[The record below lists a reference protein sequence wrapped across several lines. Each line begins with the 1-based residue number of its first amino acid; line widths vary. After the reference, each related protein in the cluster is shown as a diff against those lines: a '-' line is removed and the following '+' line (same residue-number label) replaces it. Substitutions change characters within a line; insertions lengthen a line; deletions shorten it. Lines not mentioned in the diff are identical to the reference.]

1 MKKKVKKFAEAGS
14 VGGYGRFTED
24 NPKSVEDMKSGL
36 FAGAAAPDESDTYAP
51 KTRTFST
58 TSPAKPRVSAPKTK
72 VGTGAS
78 GFGLKDP
85 EMESASSV
93 MKRGQAGASDSG
105 KNAALDKLM
114 SDREANASREARRRS
129 AMVDKANAGVPERR
143 SNVDVAKE
151 RLAGAT
157 SGKQEEKTKATNTR
171 YPTKYGDFSFQEG
184 FKKGGKVSSASSRA
198 DGIAQKG
205 KTRGKMC

>member
-1 MKKKVKKFAEAGS
+1 
-14 VGGYGRFTED
+14 
-24 NPKSVEDMKSGL
+24 
-36 FAGAAAPDESDTYAP
+36 
-51 KTRTFST
+51 
-58 TSPAKPRVSAPKTK
+58 
-72 VGTGAS
+72 
-78 GFGLKDP
+78 
-85 EMESASSV
+85 
-93 MKRGQAGASDSG
+93 MKRGQAGASASG
-105 KNAALDKLM
+105 KNVALDKLM
-114 SDREANASREARRRS
+114 ADREANASREARRRS

>member
-1 MKKKVKKFAEAGS
+1 MKKKVKKFAE
-14 VGGYGRFTED
+14 GGYGRFTED
-24 NPKSVEDMKSGL
+24 SPKSVEDSKSGL
-36 FAGAAAPDESDTYAP
+36 FSGAAAPDESDTYAP

-58 TSPAKPRVSAPKTK
+58 ISPAKPKPRVSAPKTK